1 MSRTSLLLPAALL
14 AAWLCLVAGGCS
26 RPSSGDGSGAVAGA
40 SNRPLPPAPASTPAP
55 APAVSASPSAL
66 PMPTPEDAEDDAEHR
81 ITDQN
86 LESELDRL
94 EREIQAE

>member
-1 MSRTSLLLPAALL
+1 MSRRGLPLAALL
-14 AAWLCLVAGGCS
+14 AAGLLVACGCS
-26 RPSSGDGSGAVAGA
+26 RPSSGESSGAAEG
-40 SNRPLPPAPASTPAP
+40 SSSRPLAPASAPAPA
-55 APAVSASPSAL
+55 AVSASPSAL
-66 PMPTPEDAEDDAEHR
+66 AVPTPEDAEDAAEHR